1 MRPVL
6 KQVPTPTPETATLP
20 RPYRLWPLISSV
32 AVNTVLLAAV
42 ALLGFGILRE
52 GKMLRMEREF
62 MRDALNKQNGDIEQL
77 RVDISTTMNENV
89 VYLKI
94 LVLKPSIDRPLAR
107 EIAKSLA
114 IRAREHRRDP
124 DLVLA
129 MMDVESNFNP
139 NAISPVG
146 AVGLMQIMPVWKKD
160 FGIDKDLHDVDT
172 SINYGLTILS
182 TYEKV
187 YGNIDMALTAYN
199 RGPSVVNADMRHGK
213 SPWNGYSQ
221 SVLKSYSRIKYG
233 MRA

>member
-1 MRPVL
+1 MRPAL
-6 KQVPTPTPETATLP
+6 KQVPTPTPETTPLP
-20 RPYRLWPLISSV
+20 GPYKLWPLVSSV
-32 AVNTVLLAAV
+32 AVNAVLLIVV
-42 ALLGFGILRE
+42 ALLSLVILQE
-52 GKMLRMEREF
+52 SKMLRKEREF
-62 MRDALNKQNGDIEQL
+62 LRESLNKQNGDIEQL
-77 RVDISTTMNENV
+77 RVDVSTSMTETV

-94 LVLKPSIDRPLAR
+94 LVLKPSIDRSLAR

-114 IRAREHRRDP
+114 IRAKEHRRDP

-139 NAISPVG
+139 NAVSHMG

-199 RGPSVVNADMRHGK
+199 RGPNVVNADMKRGK